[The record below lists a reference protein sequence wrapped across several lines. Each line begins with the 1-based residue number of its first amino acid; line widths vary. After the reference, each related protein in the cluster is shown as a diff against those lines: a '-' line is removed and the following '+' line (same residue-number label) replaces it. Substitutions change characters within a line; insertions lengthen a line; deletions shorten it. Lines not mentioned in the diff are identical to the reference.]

1 MIINQLKSEQIA
13 DILLSIN
20 AIKLQPSKFF
30 TWSSGKK
37 SPIYCDNR
45 LLLSH
50 VKERKII
57 IKFFCEIIRKKF
69 SSIDYIAG
77 VATGAIPH
85 GMLIA
90 DQLDLPFIYVR
101 GQVKSHGRQNQ
112 IEGDLKPKSRVIVIE
127 DLISTGQS
135 SLKAIQA
142 IEKNKSK
149 VLSLMSIFTY
159 NFFDP
164 QSLSIPCFSL
174 CNYATLISVAIQKK
188 LITKTESNM
197 LYDWQK
203 QNELS

>member
-1 MIINQLKSEQIA
+1 MIINQLKSEKIA

-20 AIKLQPSKFF
+20 AIKLQPSNFF

-45 LLLSH
+45 LLLSY

-57 IKFFCEIIRKKF
+57 IKLFCEAIIKQF
-69 SSIDYIAG
+69 ESIDYIAG

-90 DQLDLPFIYVR
+90 DQLNLPFIYVR
-101 GQVKSHGRQNQ
+101 SQAKSHGRQNQ
-112 IEGDLKPKSRVIVIE
+112 IEGNLKPKSRVIVIE
-127 DLISTGQS
+127 DLISTGKS

-142 IEKNKSK
+142 IEENNST
-149 VLSLMSIFTY
+149 VIGLMSIFTY
-159 NFFDP
+159 NFFNP
-164 QSLSIPCFSL
+164 QGLSIPYFSL
-174 CNYATLISVAIQKK
+174 CDYTTLISVAMQKK
-188 LITKTESNM
+188 LITQTESKV

>member
-1 MIINQLKSEQIA
+1 MIINQLKSEKIA

-20 AIKLQPSKFF
+20 AIKLQPSNFF

-45 LLLSH
+45 LLLSY

-57 IKFFCEIIRKKF
+57 IKLFCEAIIKQF
-69 SSIDYIAG
+69 ESIDYIAG

-90 DQLDLPFIYVR
+90 DQLNLPFIYVR
-101 GQVKSHGRQNQ
+101 SQAKSHGRQNQ

-127 DLISTGQS
+127 DLISTGKS

-142 IEKNKSK
+142 IEENNST
-149 VLSLMSIFTY
+149 VIGLMSIFTY
-159 NFFDP
+159 NFFNP
-164 QSLSIPCFSL
+164 QGLSIPYFSL
-174 CNYATLISVAIQKK
+174 CDYTTLISVAMQKK
-188 LITKTESNM
+188 LITYTESQV

-203 QNELS
+203 KMN

>member
-1 MIINQLKSEQIA
+1 MIINQLKSEKIA

-20 AIKLQPSKFF
+20 AIKLQPSNFF

-57 IKFFCEIIRKKF
+57 IKLFCETIIKQF
-69 SSIDYIAG
+69 ESIDYIAG

-90 DQLDLPFIYVR
+90 DQLNLPFIYVR
-101 GQVKSHGRQNQ
+101 SQAKSHGRQNQ

-127 DLISTGQS
+127 DLISTGKS

-142 IEKNKSK
+142 IEKNST
-149 VLSLMSIFTY
+149 VIGLMSIFTY
-159 NFFDP
+159 NFFNP
-164 QSLSIPCFSL
+164 QDLSIPYFSL
-174 CNYATLISVAIQKK
+174 CDYTTLISVAMQKK
-188 LITKTESNM
+188 LITHTESQV

-203 QNELS
+203 NELN